1 MSRVTVFGSIN
12 MDLTVTTKVM
22 PEQGETVLGEQFAT
36 YPGGKGANQA
46 VAAARIG
53 TVVRMIGVVGD
64 DVFGKDLLNHLSSEG
79 VDTGGIYQL
88 SGMATGTATII
99 VNDHDNRIIVAPGAN
114 HGLTPEMVYKQE
126 SLIEQCDVLLV
137 QLEIPIETIGAVA
150 VLAEKHEILLIVNP
164 APYQKLP
171 ETFLERASFV
181 TPNETEA
188 RMLTADDPWVE
199 SKLIT
204 TKGKEGVSILVKGE
218 QITVQ
223 GYPVEPVDTT
233 GAGDTFNGALAAKLS
248 AGTELNESV
257 AFANAAAALSVMK
270 PGAQSGMPTTK
281 QVLTFLQE
289 QDNN

>member
-1 MSRVTVFGSIN
+1 MNKVTVIGSIN

-53 TVVRMIGVVGD
+53 SNVRMIGAVGD

-79 VDTGGIYQL
+79 VETGSIYQL

-126 SLIEQCDVLLV
+126 SLIEQSDVLLV

-199 SKLIT
+199 WKLIT
-204 TKGKEGVSILVKGE
+204 TKGKEGVSILVNGE

-248 AGTELNESV
+248 AGTELKEAV

-270 PGAQSGMPTTK
+270 SGAQSGMPTTK